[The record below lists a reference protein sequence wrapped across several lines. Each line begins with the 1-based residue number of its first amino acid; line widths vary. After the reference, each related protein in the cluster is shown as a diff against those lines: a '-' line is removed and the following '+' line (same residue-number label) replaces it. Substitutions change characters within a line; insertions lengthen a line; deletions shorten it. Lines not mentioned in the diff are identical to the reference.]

1 MKLPH
6 VHTKR
11 AKGRTYFYFDTGAKS
26 ESGGK
31 VLKRLPDIRDPTFAR
46 AYQQAQALRT
56 RRVTVEGERTFD
68 WLLRMFERSVE
79 FRALAKN
86 SQTNYSRHLGYASAN
101 FRSDEGRSWP
111 LDLLTAEHVLI
122 LRDKFAGTPG
132 KANATVRA
140 LGALFK
146 WASKAGRK
154 YMAVNPAAGIEL
166 LEGGEHE
173 PWPEHLVEAALA
185 DPAMRLPVGLLY
197 YTGQRISDV
206 VKMGRSSIA
215 RGILTLTQ
223 QKTGITL
230 RIAVHSELAV
240 ILAADAPTGAMLFL
254 VNEWGKPLTE
264 SGVRQRIQK
273 WAKDRGHH
281 VVPHGLR
288 KNAVNA
294 LLEAGCSTAEVSAI
308 TGQDLQTIEHYAKQ
322 RDKEHLSRAAIL
334 KFERRNKSRRKSERE
349 NRG

>member
-1 MKLPH
+1 
-6 VHTKR
+6 
-11 AKGRTYFYFDTGAKS
+11 
-26 ESGGK
+26 
-31 VLKRLPDIRDPTFAR
+31 
-46 AYQQAQALRT
+46 
-56 RRVTVEGERTFD
+56 
-68 WLLRMFERSVE
+68 
-79 FRALAKN
+79 
-86 SQTNYSRHLGYASAN
+86 
-101 FRSDEGRSWP
+101 
-111 LDLLTAEHVLI
+111 
-122 LRDKFAGTPG
+122 
-132 KANATVRA
+132 
-140 LGALFK
+140 
-146 WASKAGRK
+146 
-154 YMAVNPAAGIEL
+154 
-166 LEGGEHE
+166 
-173 PWPEHLVEAALA
+173 
-185 DPAMRLPVGLLY
+185 MRLPVGLLY